1 MNVVYII
8 TQLEKNIAV
17 FLELLNDVNEDVAK
31 WKVNPEKWNL
41 LEIVCHLYMIHQ
53 LTSWIMQ
60 GIGKKIFSFEFGN
73 ERFDQPFLLLN
84 IF

>member
-41 LEIVCHLYMIHQ
+41 LEIVCHL
-53 LTSWIMQ
+53 
-60 GIGKKIFSFEFGN
+60 
-73 ERFDQPFLLLN
+73 
-84 IF
+84 